1 MQLDG
6 GANDGVFRGRVDE
19 VADAR
24 GIEIRSGGGDGLS
37 EALAFAEEHGGAQL
51 GMATRDGV
59 AEGVPAAN
67 LLEATH
73 VVEEA
78 AEPGEVDV
86 GGGPALLASDAVAE
100 VCHVERVR
108 HLERDAWV
116 GGVIR
121 RDVGEEGGASAL
133 AVDGGSGVV
142 GHGSVVGR
150 GGIAGRGGVAE
161 NAGGVAVRV

>member
-1 MQLDG
+1 
-6 GANDGVFRGRVDE
+6 
-19 VADAR
+19 
-24 GIEIRSGGGDGLS
+24 
-37 EALAFAEEHGGAQL
+37 
-51 GMATRDGV
+51 MATRDGV
-59 AEGVPAAN
+59 AEGVPAAY

-86 GGGPALLASDAVAE
+86 GGGPALLAGDAVAE

-133 AVDGGSGVV
+133 TVDGRAVGREAEISGRV
-142 GHGSVVGR
+142 GHG
-150 GGIAGRGGVAE
+150 GVSWFD
-161 NAGGVAVRV
+161 GAVIMRA